1 MTSCQ
6 VENDRPESE
15 TDGACTG
22 TTSAPVART
31 GVKIMTPGAA
41 GLRLGAGP
49 AMGEMTPRGDGATG
63 TGAVTT
69 VGVMLTVGVN
79 TTSDPT
85 PGPAADGTSA
95 WAAGSRVVPSRHIAA
110 ARLIARANPSCLG
123 FIALPSQPYCSTA
136 PQRTT
141 SGPPAD
147 LSRRGDPALGFG
159 TDRFQR
165 PDRVRNHR
173 GHQRTA

>member
-85 PGPAADGTSA
+85 PGPAADLLA
-95 WAAGSRVVPSRHIAA
+95 PSRPAGGLVIPATV
-110 ARLIARANPSCLG
+110 LIIPS
-123 FIALPSQPYCSTA
+123 
-136 PQRTT
+136 R
-141 SGPPAD
+141 
-147 LSRRGDPALGFG
+147 
-159 TDRFQR
+159 
-165 PDRVRNHR
+165 
-173 GHQRTA
+173 

>member
-79 TTSDPT
+79 TNERPY
-85 PGPAADGTSA
+85 P
-95 WAAGSRVVPSRHIAA
+95 WSRRRLARTIAA
-110 ARLIARANPSCLG
+110 
-123 FIALPSQPYCSTA
+123 
-136 PQRTT
+136 
-141 SGPPAD
+141 
-147 LSRRGDPALGFG
+147 RRRFGDPGHRSDHSVEIEAVAPHPG
-159 TDRFQR
+159 TAASAGTKR
-165 PDRVRNHR
+165 
-173 GHQRTA
+173 

>member
-63 TGAVTT
+63 TRAVTT

-79 TTSDPT
+79 TTSHPT
-85 PGPAADGTSA
+85 PRPSGLGPIDFSDRTASA
-95 WAAGSRVVPSRHIAA
+95 
-110 ARLIARANPSCLG
+110 
-123 FIALPSQPYCSTA
+123 
-136 PQRTT
+136 TT
-141 SGPPAD
+141 EAMSGPPAG
-147 LSRRGDPALGFG
+147 LI
-159 TDRFQR
+159 
-165 PDRVRNHR
+165 
-173 GHQRTA
+173 RTAPWDSIP